1 MYCGA
6 FTLSLKENSGAKLW
20 QRAKQIIPGGN
31 QLLSKRA
38 EMFLPEAWPA
48 YYSKSNGCEVWDLD
62 DNHYYD
68 FSIMGIGTSSL
79 GYAHPEITQAV
90 VDAIQ
95 NGSMASLNCPE
106 EVALAEKL
114 LAMHT
119 WAGAA
124 RFTRT
129 GGESCALAIRIAR
142 AYSKRDMVAFCGY
155 HGWHDWYLATNIVD
169 KDNLDE
175 QLLPGL
181 QPAGVP
187 QQLGGSVVPFK
198 EGDIARFKQ
207 IIEKHGDRLGV
218 VMMEVFRHGQ
228 PDLAFI
234 REIRALCDQH
244 NIVLVFDEISSG
256 FRLNT
261 GASHL
266 LWDIEPDI
274 CVLGKALGNGH
285 PIGAVIGKHNVMD
298 AAQLSFISSSY
309 WTERVGFVAALKTLE
324 VFEKEHVPEKLNQI
338 GQYLKA
344 GLEAIIDETGF
355 ELGIIGID
363 SVPIFIFPGEEPLA
377 TKTLFTQEMLK
388 RGFLASNVIYLSIA
402 HTPELVDKYLAAV
415 KDVFI
420 FIKQA
425 MDNGIALET
434 LLEHQV
440 CHSGFQRLN

>member
-1 MYCGA
+1 M
-6 FTLSLKENSGAKLW
+6 SLKENSGAKLW
-20 QRAKQIIPGGN
+20 QQAKKIIPGGN

-48 YYSKSNGCEVWDLD
+48 YYKKSKGCEVWDLD
-62 DNHYYD
+62 NNHYYD

-79 GYAHPEITQAV
+79 GYSHAEVNEAVIT
-90 VDAIQ
+90 AIQ
-95 NGSMASLNCPE
+95 DGTMSSLNCPE
-106 EVALAEKL
+106 EVELAEKL
-114 LAMHT
+114 IALHP

-142 AYSKRDMVAFCGY
+142 AYAKKDMVAFCGY
-155 HGWHDWYLATNIVD
+155 HGWHDWYLATNIND
-169 KDNLDE
+169 KGNLDE

-181 QPAGVP
+181 KPAGVP
-187 QQLGGSVVPFK
+187 QQLGGSVLPFK
-198 EGDIARFKQ
+198 EGDIEGFKE
-207 IIEKHGDRLGV
+207 ILAKHSDKLGV
-218 VMMEVFRHGQ
+218 VMMEVFRHGA
-228 PDLAFI
+228 PNLTFI

-244 NIVLVFDEISSG
+244 NIVLIFDEISSG

-285 PIGAVIGKHNVMD
+285 PIGAVIGKHVVMD
-298 AAQLSFISSSY
+298 AAQQSFISSSY

-324 VFEKEHVPEKLNQI
+324 IFESQNVPERLMSI
-338 GQYLKA
+338 GQYLKL
-344 GLEAIIDETGF
+344 GLSQVAEETGF
-355 ELGIIGID
+355 DLKIIGID
-363 SVPIFIFPGEEPLA
+363 SVPIFIFPGDNPLA

-388 RGFLASNVIYLSIA
+388 RGYLASNVIYLSIA
-402 HTPELVDKYLAAV
+402 HTTELIDKYLDTV
-415 KDVFI
+415 KEVFTM
-420 FIKQA
+420 IKNA
-425 MDNGIALET
+425 MEQGIDLKT
-434 LLEHQV
+434 LIENEV